1 MLVHKPSEHCHPLL
15 CAAFAGACTQGTAE
29 TTKCVGREIC
39 TQLALEVQLDTVPL
53 VRAIDAP
60 MAEVVTELL
69 CPPEEVVLLQYR
81 KEKAQIL
88 RVSGMDFVV

>member
-1 MLVHKPSEHCHPLL
+1 MLVHGPSERSHPLP

-39 TQLALEVQLDTVPL
+39 TQLAIEVQLDTVPS

-60 MAEVVTELL
+60 TAEVVMELL
-69 CPPEEVVLLQYR
+69 CPPEELVLLQYR

-88 RVSGMDFVV
+88 RVGYATL